1 MRRIH
6 HDRWLA
12 DALHEDYPMRDRHS
26 RQSFL
31 GADSEQILRDLTVG
45 VVGLGG
51 GGSHIVQ
58 QLAHIGVGALVIA
71 DPDHVEDSNLNRLVG
86 ATANDVKEATLK
98 TLVAERL
105 ALAIN
110 PHMRIVPVSDRWQ
123 EGHMELRGCAF
134 IFGCVDSWSERE
146 QLERFARRFLVPYI
160 DIGMDVHDL
169 GDGEFT
175 ISGQVFLSMPGQPC
189 LRCAGILTDD
199 LLSDE
204 AQRYGAAGA
213 KPQVIWP
220 NGILASAAVGLFMQL
235 FTPWHSGRSE
245 IAYLEYDGDNQALH
259 SSPLAEIIRKKKCD
273 HFNSS
278 EVGDPLFEDHPHA
291 T

>member
-1 MRRIH
+1 MS
-6 HDRWLA
+6 
-12 DALHEDYPMRDRHS
+12 DRHS

-31 GADSEQILRDLTVG
+31 GADSEEILRDLQGG

-58 QLAHIGVGALVIA
+58 QLAHIGIGTLIVA
-71 DPDHVEDSNLNRLVG
+71 DPDHVEDSNLNRLIG
-86 ATANDVKEATLK
+86 ATATDVEDGTLK

-105 ALAIN
+105 ARAIN
-110 PHMRIVPVSDRWQ
+110 PKISVTAVSDRWQ
-123 EGHMELRGCAF
+123 EGHMHLRGCQC

-146 QLERFARRFLVPYI
+146 QLERFARRFLIPYI

-169 GDGEFT
+169 GDREFT

-189 LRCAGILTDD
+189 MRCAGILTDD
-199 LLSDE
+199 LLAEE
-204 AQRYGAAGA
+204 ARRYGAAGG

-235 FTPWHSGRSE
+235 FTPWHSSHQGF
-245 IAYLEYDGDNQALH
+245 AYLEYDGDNQVLQP
-259 SSPLAEIIRKKKCD
+259 SPLAEIIRKKTCD
-273 HFNSS
+273 HFISD
-278 EVGDPLFEDHPHA
+278 EVGDPLFEDNP
-291 T
+291 